1 MTERR
6 KELGKWG
13 EQRAKEYLLS
23 LGYTFVAANW
33 RNRFGEIDLIMLDH
47 ETVVFVEVRTKSN
60 HHYGYG
66 FESVH
71 LKKQQQMQRMASA
84 FLHSKNW
91 WNRSIRFDVISID
104 KIEEVYQLKHFK
116 NVIN

>member
-13 EQRAKEYLLS
+13 EHKAKEYLLS
-23 LGYTFVAANW
+23 LGYTFIAENW

-47 ETVVFVEVRTKSN
+47 KTVVFVEVRTKSN
-60 HHYGYG
+60 PHYGYG
-66 FESVH
+66 FESVN
-71 LKKQQQMQRMASA
+71 LKKQQQVQRMASI
-84 FLHSKNW
+84 FLQSRNW
-91 WNRSIRFDVISID
+91 WNHSTRFDVISID
-104 KIEEVYQLKHFK
+104 KIEEVYQLKHLK